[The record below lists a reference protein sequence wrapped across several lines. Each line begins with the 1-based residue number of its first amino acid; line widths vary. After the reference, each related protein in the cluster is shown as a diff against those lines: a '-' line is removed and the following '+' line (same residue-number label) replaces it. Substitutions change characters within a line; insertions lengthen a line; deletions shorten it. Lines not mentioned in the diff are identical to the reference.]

1 MKMDYEKI
9 LAIAREAALTA
20 GNYLKENFD
29 RKPAIEY
36 KSAIEL
42 VTERDRESQQII
54 YQIIKKHFPNHS
66 ILGEEDLD
74 EVEEKDLL
82 WMIDPIDGTTNFA
95 HSLPIFSVSI
105 AFLVE
110 GKTQVGVVFA
120 PILGEM
126 FYTIR
131 GGGAFLDK
139 KQIHVS
145 QEKDLRKSL
154 LCTGFPY
161 DIRESENNNLNHFN
175 KFVLQALAVRRLGSA
190 AIDLCYTAAGR
201 LDGFWE
207 LKLKPWD
214 TAAAFLMVEEAGG
227 IVTDFSNKPFDPL
240 MKECLAS
247 NSLIHSQMLE
257 IIDR

>member
-1 MKMDYEKI
+1 MNMDYEKI
-9 LAIAREAALTA
+9 LEIAQEAALTA

-74 EVEEKDLL
+74 EVEEKDLV

-110 GKTQVGVVFA
+110 GKTQVGVVNA
-120 PILGEM
+120 PILQEM
-126 FYTIR
+126 FYTVR
-131 GGGAFLDK
+131 GGGAFLNK
-139 KQIHVS
+139 KQMHVS
-145 QEKDLRKSL
+145 QEKDLGKSL
-154 LCTGFPY
+154 ICTGFPY
-161 DIRESENNNLNHFN
+161 DIRESEINNLNYFN

-227 IVTDFSNKPFDPL
+227 KVTDFSNNPFDPL

-247 NSLIHSQMLE
+247 NSLIHAQMLE
-257 IIDR
+257 IINR

>member
-1 MKMDYEKI
+1 MNMDYEKI
-9 LAIAREAALTA
+9 LEIAQEAALTA

-110 GKTQVGVVFA
+110 GKTQVGVVHA
-120 PILGEM
+120 PMLQEM
-126 FYTIR
+126 FYTVR
-131 GGGAFLDK
+131 GGGAFLNK
-139 KQIHVS
+139 KQVHVS
-145 QEKDLRKSL
+145 QEKDLGKSL
-154 LCTGFPY
+154 ICTGFPY
-161 DIRESENNNLNHFN
+161 DIRESEINNLNYFN

-227 IVTDFSNKPFDPL
+227 KVTDFSNNPFDPL

-247 NSLIHSQMLE
+247 NSLIHAQMLE
-257 IIDR
+257 IINR

>member
-1 MKMDYEKI
+1 MNMDYEKI
-9 LAIAREAALTA
+9 LEIAQEAALTA

-74 EVEEKDLL
+74 EVEEKDLV

-110 GKTQVGVVFA
+110 GKTQVGVVNA
-120 PILGEM
+120 PLLQEM
-126 FYTIR
+126 FYTVR
-131 GGGAFLDK
+131 GGGAFLNK
-139 KQIHVS
+139 KQLHVS
-145 QEKDLRKSL
+145 QEKDLGKSL
-154 LCTGFPY
+154 ICTGFPY
-161 DIRESENNNLNHFN
+161 DIRESEINNLNYFN

-227 IVTDFSNKPFDPL
+227 KVTDFSNNPFDPL

-247 NSLIHSQMLE
+247 NSLIHAQMLE
-257 IIDR
+257 IINR